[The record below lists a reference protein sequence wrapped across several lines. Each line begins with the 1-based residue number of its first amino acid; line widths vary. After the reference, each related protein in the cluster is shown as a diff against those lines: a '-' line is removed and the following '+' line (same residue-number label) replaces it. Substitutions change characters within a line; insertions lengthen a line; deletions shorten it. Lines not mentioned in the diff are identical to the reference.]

1 MKTSLF
7 KRSKILRVVFVL
19 SVIVSLAVFGIA
31 KAGRW
36 ARDENGKVYDV
47 EKKWEERYEVEH
59 RQDALVAEIAATQP
73 NVYKKYIQ
81 NAIDTKVLNLAKQ
94 EGDARQAGQT
104 ETADYLKNVRESLQQ
119 TSSQNVNIYQ
129 KTTAEWA
136 TAFGGNSN
144 GQTIA
149 YWDGTI
155 TIPTIDRTKI
165 SLQVKSGDLITYSAE
180 NYKTSM
186 CIGWGCLA
194 AGYMK
199 GGGGN
204 NTRSDNDI
212 TVPPGRTRFPGFKSS
227 PGLTPPPVHS
237 PTPIRTEIIFFEI
250 TNFRLQTALN
260 GEEYY
265 QIFKEQMAINYPNYQ
280 LNLAW
285 AVSGANSCVASCKY
299 AKIDDYQANQNWDE
313 LQAQSWPC
321 GQNIDGQ
328 TTFSGEVDNQYSSA
342 KTKPKENGIIRYTL
356 SCQGETGSDTKHLLA
371 VIQSLRWHEAIPIID
386 Q

>member
-1 MKTSLF
+1 MKKQIKLEYLFAAALVALGLTSGATVLAG
-7 KRSKILRVVFVL
+7 KYAREPEKCEAVCQRKAEEAKENREDRWDNYVATAAAAAPYTPLAATYQNKIIPGMMAAYQAKYAEDIASANNLTFTGAQGCGNVVSEDPKCMEQQQATLTELSGFFVKK
-19 SVIVSLAVFGIA
+19 FGEGAI
-31 KAGRW
+31 GNLLMW
-36 ARDENGKVYDV
+36 YQ
-47 EKKWEERYEVEH
+47 ERYESLKFNINTMTEG
-59 RQDALVAEIAATQP
+59 
-73 NVYKKYIQ
+73 NVPVIYNNGKFCTGWLGCYI
-81 NAIDTKVLNLAKQ
+81 
-94 EGDARQAGQT
+94 
-104 ETADYLKNVRESLQQ
+104 NVPRR
-119 TSSQNVNIYQ
+119 SS
-129 KTTAEWA
+129 
-136 TAFGGNSN
+136 
-144 GQTIA
+144 
-149 YWDGTI
+149 D
-155 TIPTIDRTKI
+155 
-165 SLQVKSGDLITYSAE
+165 
-180 NYKTSM
+180 
-186 CIGWGCLA
+186 
-194 AGYMK
+194 
-199 GGGGN
+199 

-212 TVPPGRTRFPGFKSS
+212 TVPLGWTRFPSFTPS
-227 PGLTPPPVHS
+227 PGLTPSPVHS